1 MSAMKLNTEDQA
13 RLERLIAL
21 GLRQQPP
28 LRAPASLQSRVLAEL
43 ARRAALPWWHRSFRH
58 WPMTMQIGF
67 VLTAVAT
74 VVFARS
80 VVLWSHAGHA
90 ATELTAPVSGGLT
103 FVQTLGS
110 AWVSLGATVGNLGN
124 TFLHRVPGF
133 WLVVGI
139 GLAIAMY
146 AMLAGIGVAVYRT
159 LDSGK
164 ARALTQ

>member
-13 RLERLIAL
+13 RLERLIGL
-21 GLRQQPP
+21 GLRSQPP
-28 LRAPASLQSRVLAEL
+28 LRAPASLQSRVLAEV
-43 ARRAALPWWHRSFRH
+43 ARRAALPWWHRSFRQ
-58 WPMTMQIGF
+58 WPMTMQVGF
-67 VLTAVAT
+67 VLTALAT

-80 VVLWSHAGHA
+80 AVLWTHPAHA
-90 ATELTAPVSGGLT
+90 ASELTAPVSGGLS
-103 FVQTLGS
+103 FLQTLGS
-110 AWVSLGATVGNLGN
+110 AWVSLGSMVGNVGN

-146 AMLAGIGVAVYRT
+146 ATLAGIGVAVYRT